1 MTETPSA
8 SFMERHFG
16 EDSQLVAAALVDAGN
31 EAHTRSL
38 DAKIGSRLKSNH
50 AYGSTFWLAL
60 PQEVVARLQR
70 ILDGAVPFPP
80 RGAPYEL
87 LVWNGIA
94 ILPVKV
100 MEASKR
106 DSRMRAR
113 ISDLRSRLTRVNLPK
128 TPEPTLFDDPAG
140 FALDEFEEEARKVAE
155 AAQSAIGNIANKMV
169 VAAYRCSPKSGLQV
183 VRVGVAT
190 LDPDGHINFSDSEQL
205 SLTQPPVVTS
215 EPMAVAGES
224 FNASPRPR
232 PILEVVEEETTAT
245 GEGEPGTDTHISTP
259 EQ

>member
-1 MTETPSA
+1 MTETLSA

-16 EDSQLVAAALVDAGN
+16 EGSQRVAAALVDAGN
-31 EAHTRSL
+31 EAHARSL
-38 DAKIGSRLKSNH
+38 DAKTGSRLRTNH

-60 PQEVVARLQR
+60 PQEVVARLLT

-100 MEASKR
+100 LEASKR

-128 TPEPTLFDDPAG
+128 APEPTLFDDPEE
-140 FALDEFEEEARKVAE
+140 FALDEFEEQARKAAE
-155 AAQSAIGNIANKMV
+155 AAQAAIGNIAEKMV
-169 VAAYRCSPKSGLQV
+169 VAAYRCSPKSGLQI
-183 VRVGVAT
+183 VRVGIAT
-190 LDPDGHINFSDSEQL
+190 LDSDGHINFSDSERL
-205 SLTQPPVVTS
+205 SLVQSSVPASKPT
-215 EPMAVAGES
+215 AVAGETFDS
-224 FNASPRPR
+224 APRPK
-232 PILEVVEEETTAT
+232 PLLEVVEEAATAT
-245 GEGEPGTDTHISTP
+245 GEGALAEGTPNSSS
-259 EQ
+259 EK